1 MIWNYLFKHFF
12 SESINIKLNVYK
24 LKDSSLGLYHTGVEF
39 GDLEYTYCHG
49 IGIAY
54 HKPKKCHF
62 ATLLG
67 SKHLGSTEIDKD
79 AFQSILKGWLLKNR
93 ILFWKKDSLCNIS
106 KLCMDMYS

>member
-1 MIWNYLFKHFF
+1 MYLECNPLFF
-12 SESINIKLNVYK
+12 SIFLECINIKLNVYK

-67 SKHLGSTEIDKD
+67 SKHLGSIEIDKET
-79 AFQSILKGWLLKNR
+79 FGGIKYRERISGVGKNE
-93 ILFWKKDSLCNIS
+93 IQA
-106 KLCMDMYS
+106 